1 MQAAEVTKS
10 PRKSANLSIDS
21 ALLQEAKA
29 LGINVSRSAEAGI
42 AEAVK
47 LHKQEKWLKENAR
60 ALASSNAYVEAN
72 SLPLERHRQF

>member
-1 MQAAEVTKS
+1 MPAPEVTKS
-10 PRKSANLSIDS
+10 LRKPTNLSLDS
-21 ALLQEAKA
+21 ALLKEAKA

-47 LHKQEKWLKENAR
+47 RHKQEKWLKENAN

-72 SLPLERHRQF
+72 GLPLARHRQF